1 MSPSKPIA
9 TVFGGL
15 VRRAWFPWGR
25 AASVPRMS
33 ERPSTLGLRH
43 LALWVSSDAFDAT
56 VRFYTEGLGLG
67 VDWKPDPDNVYL
79 SSGADNVALHRVVE
93 PREVSHERSPLDH
106 LGFVMD
112 SADAV
117 KAWYAYLEPRA
128 AMLGIELLN
137 APKLHRDG
145 ATSFYLRDP
154 AGHQVQMLH
163 VPSIQA

>member
-1 MSPSKPIA
+1 MS
-9 TVFGGL
+9 T
-15 VRRAWFPWGR
+15 
-25 AASVPRMS
+25 
-33 ERPSTLGLRH
+33 RPSTLGLRH
-43 LALWVSSDAFDAT
+43 LALWVSAERFDAT
-56 VRFYTEGLGLG
+56 VRFYTEGLGLE

-79 SSGADNVALHRVVE
+79 SSGGDNVALHRVVA

-112 SADAV
+112 SADTV
-117 KAWYAYLEPRA
+117 LRWHGYLEARTED
-128 AMLGIELLN
+128 LCIEILN

-163 VPSIQA
+163 IPSIHA

>member
-1 MSPSKPIA
+1 MS
-9 TVFGGL
+9 T
-15 VRRAWFPWGR
+15 
-25 AASVPRMS
+25 
-33 ERPSTLGLRH
+33 RPSTLGLRH
-43 LALWVSSDAFDAT
+43 LALWVSAERFDAT
-56 VRFYTEGLGLG
+56 VRFYTEGLGLE

-79 SSGADNVALHRVVE
+79 SSGGDNVALHRVVP

-112 SADAV
+112 TADTV
-117 KAWYAYLEPRA
+117 RAWHGYLEERA
-128 AMLGIELLN
+128 DDLDIEILN

-163 VPSIQA
+163 IPSIRA